1 VSDASPA
8 PRVPASPAPRV
19 PASPAPRVPP
29 LPEAEQDEQARELL
43 SGINVGGAPAANIFT
58 TLVRHPGLFRR
69 WLPFGGKLLSGKLP
83 PRDRE
88 LLILRTGWLCHA
100 EYEWAQHREIARSI
114 GIPDQEIERVRDGA
128 GAGAEGWD
136 TFDATLIRAA
146 DELHAD
152 ARISDDTWA
161 ALSERYDEHQL
172 IEVPMLVGHY
182 HMVAFTLNTLGVPLE
197 PGLAGFDG

>member
-8 PRVPASPAPRV
+8 PRI
-19 PASPAPRVPP
+19 PP
-29 LPEAEQDEQARELL
+29 LSPEEQDEQARELL
-43 SGINVGGAPAANIFT
+43 AGVNVGGAPAANIFT
-58 TLVRHPGLFRR
+58 TLVRNPGLFRR

-100 EYEWAQHREIARSI
+100 EYEWAQHREIAKSI
-114 GIPDQEIERVRDGA
+114 GIAPEEIDRVRDGA
-128 GAGAEGWD
+128 DADGWD
-136 TFDATLIRAA
+136 PFEATLLRAA
-146 DELHAD
+146 DELHAN
-152 ARISDDTWA
+152 ARISDETWG
-161 ALSERYDEHQL
+161 ALSERYDEQQL

-197 PGLAGFDG
+197 SGLAGF

>member
-8 PRVPASPAPRV
+8 PASPAPRI
-19 PASPAPRVPP
+19 PP
-29 LPEAEQDEQARELL
+29 LPAEAQDDQARELL
-43 SGINVGGAPAANIFT
+43 SGVNVGGAPALNIFA
-58 TLVRHPGLFRR
+58 TLVRNPGLFRR

-83 PRDRE
+83 ARDRE

-100 EYEWAQHREIARSI
+100 EYEWAQHREISKSI
-114 GIPDQEIERVRDGA
+114 GISAEEIERVRDGA
-128 GAGAEGWD
+128 GAVGWD
-136 TFDATLIRAA
+136 PFEATLLRAA
-146 DELHAD
+146 DELHAG

-161 ALSERYDEHQL
+161 ALSERYNEQQL

-182 HMVAFTLNTLGVPLE
+182 HMVAYTLNTLGVPLE